1 MVDADGPERQDSR
14 SYQGSDAGDNVCHP
28 STCIRSD
35 RLYRVLR
42 FRYTYGYLT
51 ARRMGTRGQTPRPHF
66 HSKCVDQRRN
76 IEFLITSADATTVTL
91 ELSRLR
97 KIRSG
102 RSA

>member
-28 STCIRSD
+28 STCIRSA

-51 ARRMGTRGQTPRPHF
+51 AWRMGTRGQTPRPPF
-66 HSKCVDQRRN
+66 YSKCVGQKLP
-76 IEFLITSADATTVTL
+76 E
-91 ELSRLR
+91 
-97 KIRSG
+97 IRSR
-102 RSA
+102 RSALHLLSMGDKPHSLKILSL